1 MNDHRNLLPPD
12 VTEEDLAILDVNLG
26 QVWSGVM
33 GEVWSRPV
41 SPVEK
46 VARKV
51 LHSAALARV
60 LVVSPALILAWIVA
74 SAVVFALGVV
84 VTQATAQPLI
94 PLLAPALASVGVAYA
109 YGAGADVAYEITRT
123 MSVSSR
129 MILLVRITIVF
140 AINTMLGAVASLA
153 TPALG
158 GVTLLWLLPMVA
170 ISMIGLA
177 VATFLGSPAIG
188 GGVALLVWAG
198 IVMQPIL
205 DQRQEERFNGINN
218 VDFGRVVSE
227 STLQQQ
233 APLWLAAIAVCGV
246 IVIWNNGAF
255 GATQEDARWHWR

>member
-1 MNDHRNLLPPD
+1 MNEPRSPLPPD
-12 VTEEDLAILDVNLG
+12 VTEEELAMLDVDLG
-26 QVWSGVM
+26 RVWNGVM
-33 GEVWSRPV
+33 GDVWSTPIG
-41 SPVEK
+41 PVERI
-46 VARKV
+46 ARKV

-60 LVVSPALILAWIVA
+60 LVVSPALILAWIIA

-94 PLLAPALASVGVAYA
+94 PLLAPALAAVGVAYA

-123 MSVSSR
+123 MPVSSR
-129 MILLVRITIVF
+129 MILLVRITVVF
-140 AINTMLGAVASLA
+140 AINTVLGGIASLM

-177 VATFLGSPAIG
+177 VATFLGSPVVG

-205 DQRQEERFNGINN
+205 EQRRDERS
-218 VDFGRVVSE
+218 VVLDLGRVVSE
-227 STLQQQ
+227 STLQHQ
-233 APLWLAAIAVCGV
+233 APLWIAAILISGV
-246 IVIWNNGAF
+246 FVMWNNGAF